1 MPYPLKVIVIKA
13 HPDEAELYAGGTCAR
28 LADKG
33 AAIKLLS
40 LTNGDAGHYEMA
52 RKPLKRRRAREAYAA
67 ARHLGV
73 LDYEILDIHDGEL
86 TSDIEIRKAIIASVR
101 RWQADLVITFHDE
114 QPGHIDN
121 RMAGRAVRDAS
132 GFFTNGNVVPAF
144 PPLAVA
150 PICLKMT
157 DYGALSTH
165 RHEIVVDVDA
175 SIERKLKA
183 CGEHATQFYEF
194 APFERNFCDSV
205 PKSDDW
211 AIQRQF
217 ILTHWHEF
225 MSADP
230 MREAM
235 LVKYGPERGAAIAYA
250 ESFQHADYGREIS
263 LDQIHDILGI

>member
-1 MPYPLKVIVIKA
+1 MTYPLKVIVIKA

-33 AAIKLLS
+33 AAIKFLS

-86 TSDIEIRKAIIASVR
+86 TADIAVRTAIIASVR

-132 GFFTNGNVVPAF
+132 GFFTNGNVVPAY

-150 PICLKMT
+150 PVCLKMT
-157 DYGALSTH
+157 DYGALATH
-165 RHEIVVDVDA
+165 RHEVVVDVDA
-175 SIERKLKA
+175 SIERKLLA
-183 CGEHATQFYEF
+183 CAEHATQFFEF
-194 APFERNFCDSV
+194 APFERDFRDQV
-205 PKSDDW
+205 PKSEDW
-211 AIQRQF
+211 AVRRAF

-225 MSADP
+225 MSADV

-235 LVKYGPERGAAIAYA
+235 IDKYGAERGAAAGYA
-250 ESFQHADYGREIS
+250 ESFQRADYGRAVSADEVHA
-263 LDQIHDILGI
+263 LLGL

>member
-1 MPYPLKVIVIKA
+1 MTYPLKVIVIKA

-33 AAIKLLS
+33 AAVKFLS
-40 LTNGDAGHYEMA
+40 LTNGDAGHAEMA

-73 LDYEILDIHDGEL
+73 LDYEILDTHDGEL
-86 TSDIEIRKAIIASVR
+86 MADIAVRTAIIASVR
-101 RWQADLVITFHDE
+101 RWQADVVITFHDE

-132 GFFTNGNVVPAF
+132 GFFTNGNVVPAY
-144 PPLAVA
+144 PPLAAA

-175 SIERKLKA
+175 GIERKLAA
-183 CGEHATQFYEF
+183 CHEHATQFYEF
-194 APFERNFCDSV
+194 APFERDFRDQV
-205 PKSDDW
+205 PTSEDW
-211 AIQRQF
+211 AVRRKF
-217 ILTHWHEF
+217 ILKHWHEF
-225 MSADP
+225 MSADV
-230 MREAM
+230 MREPLSA
-235 LVKYGPERGAAIAYA
+235 KYGPERGAAIGYA
-250 ESFQHADYGREIS
+250 ESFQLAGYGCPVTV
-263 LDQIHDILGI
+263 DQVHETLGL

>member
-1 MPYPLKVIVIKA
+1 MTYPLKVIVVKA

-33 AAIKLLS
+33 AAIKFLS

-86 TSDIEIRKAIIASVR
+86 MADIAVRTAIIASVR

-132 GFFTNGNVVPAF
+132 GFFTNGNVVPAY

-150 PICLKMT
+150 PVCLKMT
-157 DYGALSTH
+157 DYGAFATH
-165 RHEIVVDVDA
+165 QHEVVVDVDA
-175 SIERKLKA
+175 SIERKLRA
-183 CGEHATQFYEF
+183 CAEHATQFFEF
-194 APFERNFCDSV
+194 APFERDFSDKV
-205 PKSDDW
+205 PASEDW
-211 AIQRQF
+211 AVRREF

-225 MSADP
+225 MSADV
-230 MREAM
+230 MREEILA
-235 LVKYGPERGAAIAYA
+235 KYGPEHGSRVAHA
-250 ESFQHADYGREIS
+250 ESFQLADYGRHVDAAAVHT
-263 LDQIHDILGI
+263 LLGL

>member
-33 AAIKLLS
+33 AAIKFLS

-86 TSDIEIRKAIIASVR
+86 TADIEVRTAIIASVR

-165 RHEIVVDVDA
+165 QHEIVVDVDA
-175 SIERKLKA
+175 SIERKLRA
-183 CGEHATQFYEF
+183 CHEHATQFYEF
-194 APFERNFCDSV
+194 APFERNFSDSV
-205 PKSDDW
+205 PASDEW
-211 AIQRQF
+211 AVRRQF
-217 ILTHWHEF
+217 ILEYWHEF

-230 MREAM
+230 MRQAM
-235 LVKYGPERGAAIAYA
+235 LAKYGPERGAAIGYA
-250 ESFQHADYGREIS
+250 ESFQIADYGRAVS
-263 LDQIHDILGI
+263 VDQMHDILSI